1 MKSTEILLGTVNHNS
16 VIHFII
22 GSEHIEGVPVN
33 MKGCSCFRWKIN
45 EDGTINVA
53 MSVGKLADFRNDMA
67 MKHKI
72 TVNTKVG
79 EADHQFGITIRFLIT
94 RANVNLNP

>member
-16 VIHFII
+16 VIHFVI
-22 GSEHIEGVPVN
+22 GAEHIEGTPVN

-45 EDGTINVA
+45 GDNTIGVA
-53 MSVGKLADFRNDMA
+53 MSVDKLSDFRNEMA
-67 MKHKI
+67 LKHKI
-72 TVNTKVG
+72 TVNTKDG
-79 EADHQFGITIRFLIT
+79 DKEQQFGITIRALVT